1 MNEPMT
7 SAERVAAAMGFRQPD
22 RVPFVLPAHMHAA
35 RHLGLSIRECLEAP
49 RHVVAA
55 QLHLREW
62 LGNDM
67 VSGAPPAAFEIEAWG
82 GTIEFDESGPPVAG
96 PPPIRLQE
104 VARLQPPRLEDCPRL
119 LRALEAIAELRARVG
134 DAVPV
139 AGAVVSPF
147 SLPVLQLGFEAYLE
161 LIEERPLDFE
171 RLMEVNVA
179 HCRDWARAQVRAGAT
194 ALAYADPVASTDV
207 VPLET
212 ARRKAIAVARQ
223 VLTDIGVPF
232 IYSLASGR
240 SLPLVDD
247 LVRLGA
253 TAIGVSAQED
263 LGEAIERCFGRVA
276 VVGNLN
282 ALAMCNWSTAD
293 ARSSVLHAMWAAGT
307 AGGWVLTDN
316 HGEIPYPVPDDV
328 LSTIAETVKSCGR
341 ATPS

>member
-7 SAERVAAAMGFRQPD
+7 SAERVNAAMVFRQPD

-35 RHLGLSIRECLEAP
+35 RHLGLSIRECLETP

-62 LGNDM
+62 LGHDM
-67 VSGAPPAAFEIEAWG
+67 VSGAPPAAFEVEAWG

-96 PPPIRLQE
+96 PPPLRPADI
-104 VARLQPPRLEDCPRL
+104 ARLQPPRLEDSPRL
-119 LRALEAIAELRARVG
+119 LRALEVISELRARVG
-134 DAVPV
+134 NTVPV

-161 LIEERPLDFE
+161 VMEERPLDFE

-179 HCRDWARAQVRAGAT
+179 HCREWARAQVRAGAT

-212 ARRKAIAVARQ
+212 TRQKAIPVARQ
-223 VLTDIGVPF
+223 VLSGVGVPF

-247 LVRLGA
+247 LVSLGA
-253 TAIGVSAQED
+253 TAVGVSSQEN
-263 LGEAIERCFGRVA
+263 LGEAIERCWGRIA
-276 VVGNLN
+276 VIGNLN
-282 ALAMCNWSTAD
+282 ALAMCGWSAAD
-293 ARSSVLHAMWAAGT
+293 AESSVIRALWAAGT
-307 AGGWVLTDN
+307 NGGWMLADN
-316 HGEIPYPVPDDV
+316 HGEIPFPVPDDV

-341 ATPS
+341 AAPS

>member
-1 MNEPMT
+1 MNGAMT
-7 SAERVAAAMGFRQPD
+7 SAERVNAAMAFRQPD

-35 RHLGLSIRECLEAP
+35 RHLGLSIRDCVETP

-62 LGNDM
+62 LGHDM
-67 VSGAPPAAFEIEAWG
+67 ASGAPPAAFEIEAWG

-104 VARLQPPRLEDCPRL
+104 IARLQPPRLEDSPRL
-119 LRALEAIAELRARVG
+119 LGALEAIAGLRALVG
-134 DAVPV
+134 NTVPV

-194 ALAYADPVASTDV
+194 VLVYADPVASTDV
-207 VPLET
+207 VLLET
-212 ARRKAIAVARQ
+212 TREKAIAVARR
-223 VLTDIGVPF
+223 VLPDVGVPF

-247 LVRLGA
+247 LVGLGA
-253 TAIGVSAQED
+253 AAVGVSAQEN
-263 LGEAIERCFGRVA
+263 LGEAIERCFGRIA

-282 ALAMCNWSTAD
+282 ALAMCGWSTAD
-293 ARSSVLHAMWAAGT
+293 AESSVVSALWAAGT
-307 AGGWVLTDN
+307 DGGWMLADN
-316 HGEIPYPVPDDV
+316 HGEIPFPVADDV

-341 ATPS
+341 TTPS

>member
-35 RHLGLSIRECLEAP
+35 RHLGLSIRECLETP

-62 LGNDM
+62 LGHDV

-82 GTIEFDESGPPVAG
+82 GTIEFDDAGPPVAG
-96 PPPIRLQE
+96 PPPIQLRQI
-104 VARLQPPRLEDCPRL
+104 ARLQPPRLEDSPRL
-119 LRALEAIAELRARVG
+119 LRVLEAIAELRARVG
-134 DAVPV
+134 NTVPV
-139 AGAVVSPF
+139 TGSVVSPF

-161 LIEERPLDFE
+161 VMEERPLDFE
-171 RLMEVNVA
+171 RLMQVNVA
-179 HCRDWARAQVRAGAT
+179 HCREWAHAQVRAGAT

-212 ARRKAIAVARQ
+212 ARQKAIAVARA
-223 VLTDIGVPF
+223 VLADIGVPF
-232 IYSLASGR
+232 IYSLSSGR
-240 SLPLVDD
+240 SLPLVDH
-247 LVRLGA
+247 LVGLGA
-253 TAIGVSAQED
+253 TAVGVSAQEN
-263 LGEAIERCFGRVA
+263 LGEAIERCFGRIA

-282 ALAMCNWSTAD
+282 GLAMCGWSTAE
-293 ARSSVLHAMWAAGT
+293 AQASVIRALWAAGT
-307 AGGWVLTDN
+307 DGGWMLADN
-316 HGEIPYPVPDDV
+316 HGEIPFPVSDDV
-328 LSTIAETVKSCGR
+328 LSTIAETVKSGGR